1 MGESKKCSPPGAKN
15 HSTFKELRKLPC
27 GWRAKLEVGTCGDE
41 SERHTGAGSQVAE
54 QCGWH
59 SLSDWNVKPDFL
71 WENIILSAI

>member
-41 SERHTGAGSQVAE
+41 SERHTEAGSQVAE
-54 QCGWH
+54 QCG
-59 SLSDWNVKPDFL
+59 
-71 WENIILSAI
+71 